1 MPNTTTIPM
10 IIATKVMKPGRARVG
25 KIGNNITLPRTV
37 TIVSLLAGLGGA
49 LFGALVGIVVGPS
62 TRSVLL
68 GAAFGAVVG
77 VVLVNYS
84 PLEGESL
91 LKWLGLT
98 LKARRQRIYVN
109 GQQVRLAIGIC
120 PVSRSAL
127 GPVRIQ
133 RGAVNV
139 PSTQYDAR
147 GVLIS
152 KNNHN
157 LHDASVSN
165 LMADLLGGHAAPLF
179 PGTPDAPEPPKRA
192 RRSLSG
198 R

>member
-1 MPNTTTIPM
+1 M

-25 KIGNNITLPRTV
+25 KLGNNITLPRTV
-37 TIVSLLAGLGGA
+37 TVVSLLAGLGGS
-49 LFGALVGIVVGPS
+49 LFGAVLGIILGP
-62 TRSVLL
+62 TVRSVLL
-68 GAAFGAVVG
+68 GAAFGAAVG

-91 LKWLGLT
+91 LTWMGLT
-98 LKARRQRIYVN
+98 LKARRKRIYVN

-120 PVSRSAL
+120 PVTRSAL

-152 KNNHN
+152 KKNHN
-157 LHDASVSN
+157 LHEASVSA
-165 LMADLLGGHAAPLF
+165 LMADLLGGHSTPLF
-179 PGTPDAPEPPKRA
+179 PGVPSTTAPPRRA

-198 R
+198 K